1 MEQVVAEQPWVEK
14 YRPQEFD
21 HIVLESS
28 NKQLLENII
37 KTGYFPNILLHGP
50 PGTGKTTTIINL
62 IAAFQI
68 KFYGK
73 RIAPL
78 VMQLNASDDRG
89 IEIIRSQ
96 IQNFVNSQG
105 LFHAGIKFIV
115 LDEVDYMTKNAQHAF
130 RYLLTDLSNK
140 NVRFCLMCNYISKI
154 EPGLQNNFLKLRFN
168 QLPASD
174 ISTFLHNIVQN
185 ENMILNENAL
195 RSIQMYY
202 KSDIRSM
209 INFLQTNQGF
219 IQQPKPG
226 GRSAPRIHKK
236 NMYVVQTL
244 PHIIQVIDPSV
255 WKTLVDKIRTAYE
268 PTANLVPFIEYIYS
282 VTLRYNI
289 DMKTALKGLL
299 RFIIF
304 QEYVSGGDNITISG
318 KWLDKMEKVMHS
330 DINPD
335 VYLKYVLINLAEL
348 LHSK

>member
-1 MEQVVAEQPWVEK
+1 MDPILSPEQTTQPWVEK

-21 HIVLESS
+21 HIVLEPS
-28 NKQLLENII
+28 NKQILENII

-68 KFYGK
+68 KFYGR

-105 LFHAGIKFIV
+105 LFHTGVKFIV

-130 RYLLTDLSNK
+130 RYLLTDISNK

-168 QLPASD
+168 QLPTSD
-174 ISTFLHNIVQN
+174 ITAFLRNIIQK
-185 ENMILNENAL
+185 EDMILNDNAL
-195 RSIQMYY
+195 RSIQTYY

-219 IQQPKPG
+219 IQQSRSG

-244 PHIIQVIDPSV
+244 PNIIQVIDNNV
-255 WKTLVDKIRTAYE
+255 WQTLIDKIRTAHN
-268 PTANLVPFIEYIYS
+268 PTTNLLPFIEYMYS

-289 DMKTALKGLL
+289 DMTSAVKCLL
-299 RFIIF
+299 RYVIF
-304 QEYVSGGDNITISG
+304 GAGLKPGSA
-318 KWLDKMEKVMHS
+318 WLDKIEKVMHS
-330 DINPD
+330 NIAPD
-335 VYLKYVLINLAEL
+335 VYLKYILINLADVI
-348 LHSK
+348 KK